1 VYFLLPENQL
11 PQLMNKILF
20 CLCLAITLAGL
31 NAQDL
36 EPIEL
41 SDAWLKKVEALA
53 PETPTVPVEGS
64 RKILIFSLH
73 TGYEHWVIPHTEAV
87 FRVLLAK
94 SGAAVSTSAM
104 DIGVFETGTLENYDA
119 IILNNTCPERDK
131 RDIFYDVLR
140 KNKDLTEEQRLEKAA
155 ELEANLLRFVKQG
168 GGLVIVHGGATMQ
181 NNSATF
187 SEMSGGSFDFH
198 PKQQPIKMILAEPGH
213 PLLKAFKGEGFIH
226 TDEPYFYK
234 NTYADK
240 NFRPLLYMQASELEG
255 LDREFE
261 EDIRYVAWIKKYG
274 EGRVFLTSTS
284 HNAQSF
290 ENPQLLHFLLDGVQY
305 ALGDLECDDSPVE
318 VIKVEE

>member
-1 VYFLLPENQL
+1 
-11 PQLMNKILF
+11 MNKILLSF
-20 CLCLAITLAGL
+20 CLASAFPGL
-31 NAQDL
+31 SAQDL

-41 SDAWLKKVEALA
+41 SDAWLKKVETLA
-53 PETPTVPVEGS
+53 PESPTVAVDGS
-64 RKILIFSLH
+64 SKILIFSLH

-87 FRVLLAK
+87 FQMLLAK
-94 SGAAVSTSAM
+94 SGAAVTTSSK
-104 DIGVFETGTLENYDA
+104 DIRVFETGTIENYDA

-140 KNKDLTEEQRLEKAA
+140 KNDTLTEKQRVAKAA

-168 GGLVIVHGGATMQ
+168 GGLVLVHGGATIQ
-181 NNSATF
+181 NDSGAF

-198 PKQQPIKMILAEPGH
+198 PKQQSIKMKLAEPDH

-234 NTYADK
+234 NAYADK

-255 LDREFE
+255 LVEDFE
-261 EDIRYVAWIKKYG
+261 EDKRYVAWIKKYG

-290 ENPQLLHFLLDGVQY
+290 ENAQLLQFLLDGMQY
-305 ALGDLECDDSPVE
+305 VLGDLECDDSP
-318 VIKVEE
+318 IGNN